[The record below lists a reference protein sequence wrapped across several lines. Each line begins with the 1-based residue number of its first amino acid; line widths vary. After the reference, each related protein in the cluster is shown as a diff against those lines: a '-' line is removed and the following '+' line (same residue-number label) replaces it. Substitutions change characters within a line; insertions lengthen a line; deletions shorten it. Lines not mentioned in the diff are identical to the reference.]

1 MLVINA
7 YVTLSAKKHFLL
19 WMKIKP
25 EYFEKYGKETPAIFI
40 SSFLFDRNNF
50 LHHRPN
56 STRLWILWGEEQR
69 RVLREEQSEFLLLWV
84 HADHHSRRHWHRR
97 TAGSVTVCP
106 CYIMLNC
113 LSVSLYTL
121 HNVILCQCQSVHA
134 TLCHTVSVYLRYIMS
149 YCVSVSL
156 STLHNMLSY
165 CLSVSL
171 SMLHYVILSQCQSV
185 HATSCNTASVF
196 VFPHY
201 IICCHTVSVSVY
213 PWYTCILYCHTVSVC
228 PRYIISRH
236 TV

>member
-69 RVLREEQSEFLLLWV
+69 RVLREEQSEFLLLWI
-84 HADHHSRRHWHRR
+84 HADHHSCRHWHRR
-97 TAGSVTVCP
+97 TAGSVTVCS
-106 CYIMLNC
+106 CYIMSNC
-113 LSVSLYTL
+113 LSVSLFTL
-121 HNVILCQCQSVHA
+121 HNE
-134 TLCHTVSVYLRYIMS
+134 CHTVSVSIFSCYIMS
-149 YCVSVSL
+149 NCVSVSL
-156 STLHNMLSY
+156 STLHNVILSKWQSVHATLCQTVLVSVCSRYIISY

-171 SMLHYVILSQCQSV
+171 SMLHNVKLCQCQSV
-185 HATSCNTASVF
+185 HATLFAVILCQCQF
-196 VFPHY
+196 VHV
-201 IICCHTVSVSVY
+201 T
-213 PWYTCILYCHTVSVC
+213 
-228 PRYIISRH
+228 
-236 TV
+236 